1 MCYWRSQK
9 TCELRNYFYQMQNTM
24 DILTFA
30 RKKKNR
36 INKIKQHLFTCMIC
50 RIKERE
56 REITKKTLSKNKR
69 KLTWHVTDLL
79 RTCCCV
85 IYYGCLFLL
94 KHTVH
99 TEDVRVWCFHPQP
112 QCSHWFIA
120 TGVQVKGQVYFFF
133 HFMQNRLRIQI
144 MFVFGV

>member
-1 MCYWRSQK
+1 MYD
-9 TCELRNYFYQMQNTM
+9 MP
-24 DILTFA
+24 
-30 RKKKNR
+30 
-36 INKIKQHLFTCMIC
+36 NK
-50 RIKERE
+50 RERE

-133 HFMQNRLRIQI
+133 FILCKTDSEFRLCLCLGCKPRRLKLSFRRRESKIRINNRTCVLIRLIWWQCSLKTKW
-144 MFVFGV
+144 